1 MGYLGYK
8 PADKPLTSADI
19 TDGIIVNADINSS
32 AAIAYS
38 KLNLGTSI
46 TNSDISASAAIAQS
60 KIAGSF
66 GKVLQV
72 VHTTYQSQ
80 AVTTSA
86 TPADISGFSASIT
99 PASTSNK
106 VLVLV
111 SVQMGGVGN
120 AYGYFL
126 LLRGSTSLV
135 VGNGASNSQVNTFIS
150 SGYIDGVAAMRG
162 GSNSYLDSPSTTSS
176 TTYKIQFASANSSN
190 SFYINRQSSTDNGGY
205 VQFPVSSITL
215 LEIAA

>member
-1 MGYLGYK
+1 MGYIGTK
-8 PADKPLTSADI
+8 PSAVPLTSADI
-19 TDGIIVNADINSS
+19 TDGIITSAKIADGTIVNADIN
-32 AAIAYS
+32 
-38 KLNLGTSI
+38 
-46 TNSDISASAAIAQS
+46 ASAGIAS
-60 KIAGSF
+60 TKISGSF

-86 TPADISGFSASIT
+86 TPADISGFSATIT
-99 PASTSNK
+99 PSSASNK

-111 SVQMGGVGN
+111 SVSMGGAGN

-126 LLRGSTSLV
+126 LLRGSTSLI
-135 VGNGASNSQVNTFIS
+135 VGNGAGGSQVNTFIS
-150 SGYIDGVAAMRG
+150 SGYIDGAAAMRG
-162 GSNSYLDSPSTTSS
+162 GSNSYLDSPNTTSA

-190 SFYINRQSSTDNGGY
+190 AFYINRQDQSADGAYT
-205 VQFPVSSITL
+205 QFPVSSITL